1 MKLASWQPGEIN
13 NPVLKGVNG
22 RWWER
27 KSVKDMHKYLS
38 TQKPAE
44 TYSEH
49 FARISMRAPNSAL
62 YLRATRHLKI
72 V

>member
-1 MKLASWQPGEIN
+1 MKLASRQPGEIN

-38 TQKPAE
+38 TQKQAE
-44 TYSEH
+44 TNSEY
-49 FARISMRAPNSAL
+49 FTRISMCAPNSAL
-62 YLRATRHLKI
+62 RLRSTRH
-72 V
+72 